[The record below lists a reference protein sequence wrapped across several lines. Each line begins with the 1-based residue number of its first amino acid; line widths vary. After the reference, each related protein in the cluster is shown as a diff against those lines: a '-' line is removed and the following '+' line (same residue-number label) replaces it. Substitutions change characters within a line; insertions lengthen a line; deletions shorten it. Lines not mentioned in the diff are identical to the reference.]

1 MPLTLITG
9 PANAAK
15 AGAVLDRFRAALPR
29 DPVLVVPTLADVQHY
44 QRELA
49 AEGIVLGAEVVTF
62 NWLVRGI
69 AEATGV
75 PGRALGRVARE
86 RVVRAA
92 VAGTRLEVL
101 ARSAAAPGFAGAA
114 GELFAEL
121 GRSLVGPARFTQA
134 VRAWDDA
141 PAHAGELAALFSA
154 YHRRLEQ
161 LGVVDAEG
169 LARSALDALRE
180 RPAAWGGRPVFLYGF
195 DDLTP
200 LQRDAVETLARH
212 ADVCVALAYEPGRA
226 AFADRAG
233 TVELLKPLAERHELL
248 ADLSEHYAPDAR
260 EALHHLERGLFEPG
274 AGRRAPNGAVRL
286 LEAGGERA
294 EAELVAA
301 EILELTGSGV
311 LAEDIAVLVRGGA
324 AEATVLGQ
332 VLDSYGI
339 PVSLERRIPLGRTRL
354 GAGVLAGA
362 RAVLPGGTA
371 GDVLT
376 WLRTPGRLPDPD
388 AADAL
393 DAHVRRAELT
403 TAAEARLAMRRAGAL
418 AGANGRAAPAGDDG
432 LAGDDGRGGPAGE
445 DGRGE
450 LARAD
455 DALVALAT
463 AAGGG
468 AEAFLDALVAEADAI
483 WTAPHRRAAAVL
495 DPEAAADARAAVE
508 LRKAAD
514 ELRGLA
520 AADPALAGT
529 PDELLAALA
538 DVQVREPAADGAVLV
553 ADPLAIRARRFRAV
567 FVCGLQEGSFPRH
580 PMPEPFLDDA
590 ARISL
595 AKASGL
601 VLARHE
607 DVLARER
614 YLLYAAASRP
624 EEVLFLSFRSSDEE
638 GDPAL
643 PSAFVDDVRAL
654 FTDELWTR
662 RGRRLLGEVT
672 WPPAAA
678 PTPHELRRARAVAEE
693 LPDPPPLGPPE
704 AEPVLGLLAARETE
718 AARGLELFAGCGVR
732 WLIES
737 VLRPARTEPDPEPMR
752 RGSIAHAV
760 LEQTL
765 RRLREREGSARL
777 TPASLPAALEELE
790 AAMADRRA
798 SATGTRAR
806 AALRELEVD
815 LRRLLRHEAETGPA
829 LEPRRLEWSFGREGD
844 EHGPLPLADSGIGV
858 TGRVDRIDVD
868 ASGRAL
874 VRDYKGRT
882 VSPGARWVRDRRL
895 QVALYALAVRDLLG
909 LDVAGA
915 LYQPVGHRDVRA
927 RGLVRDDVRGSYVNG
942 DVVDAETFDAA
953 LDEARQ
959 LAVRAATE
967 IRAGRVRACPDSCL
981 PSGGCA
987 YPAICRAGEGEER
1000 PA

>member
-15 AGAVLDRFRAALPR
+15 AGAVLERFRAALAR
-29 DPVLVVPTLADVQHY
+29 DPVLVVPTSADVQHY

-49 AEGIVLGAEVVTF
+49 AEGIVLGAEVLTF
-62 NWLVRGI
+62 NWLVRAI
-69 AEATGV
+69 AEATGTRSRV
-75 PGRALGRVARE
+75 LGPVARE

-92 VAGTRLEVL
+92 VADTRLEVL
-101 ARSAAAPGFAGAA
+101 ARSAGAPGFVAAAGA
-114 GELFAEL
+114 LFAEL
-121 GRSLVGPARFTQA
+121 GRSLVGPARFAQA
-134 VRAWDDA
+134 LRDWPEA
-141 PAHAGELAALFSA
+141 PAHAGELAAMFSA
-154 YHRRLEQ
+154 YHRRLER
-161 LGVVDAEG
+161 LGSVDGEG
-169 LARSALDALRE
+169 LARAALDALRE
-180 RPAAWGGRPVFLYGF
+180 RPAAWGARPVFLYGF
-195 DDLTP
+195 DDLTA

-226 AFADRAG
+226 AFADRAA

-248 ADLSEHYAPDAR
+248 EDRSEHYAANAR
-260 EALHHLERGLFEPG
+260 DALHHLERGLFEPA
-274 AGRRAPNGAVRL
+274 AGRRPPNGAVRL

-311 LAEDIAVLVRGGA
+311 LPDDIAVLVRGGA
-324 AEATVLGQ
+324 AEAGVLGQ
-332 VLDSYGI
+332 VLEGYGV

-354 GAGVLAGA
+354 GAGVLAAA
-362 RAVLPGGTA
+362 RAALPGGTA
-371 GDVLT
+371 ADVLT
-376 WLRTPGRLPDPD
+376 WLRTPGRLADPD

-393 DAHVRRAELT
+393 EAHVRRAELT
-403 TAAEARLAMRRAGAL
+403 TAAEARRAMARLDRTA
-418 AGANGRAAPAGDDG
+418 AGDAGRG
-432 LAGDDGRGGPAGE
+432 LAEADG
-445 DGRGE
+445 
-450 LARAD
+450 
-455 DALVALAT
+455 ALVALAA
-463 AAGGG
+463 AAGDSP
-468 AEAFLDALVAEADAI
+468 EAFLGALVAEAEAI

-495 DPEAAADARAAVE
+495 GPDAAADARAAAA

-514 ELRGLA
+514 ELRALA
-520 AADPALAGT
+520 AADPALAGA
-529 PDELLAALA
+529 PQELPAALA
-538 DVQVREPAADGAVLV
+538 DVPVREPAVEGAVLV

-567 FVCGLQEGSFPRH
+567 FVCGLQEGAFPRH

-590 ARISL
+590 ARASL
-595 AKASGL
+595 ARATGL

-614 YLLYAAASRP
+614 YLLYAAVSRP

-638 GDPAL
+638 GDPAQ

-693 LPDPPPLGPPE
+693 LPEPSPLGAPLT
-704 AEPVLGLLAARETE
+704 EPVLGLLAARHTE
-718 AARGLELFAGCGVR
+718 AARGLENFAGCGVR

-737 VLRPARTEPDPEPMR
+737 VLRPERAEPDPEPMR

-760 LEQTL
+760 LEQVL
-765 RRLREREGSARL
+765 RRLGEREGSARL
-777 TPASLPAALEELE
+777 TPASLPAALEELD

-798 SATGTRAR
+798 AATGTRAR
-806 AALRELEVD
+806 ASLRELEVD

-829 LEPRRLEWSFGREGD
+829 LEPRLLEWSFGRERD
-844 EHGPLPLADSGIGV
+844 EHGPLPLAGVGMGV

-868 ASGRAL
+868 AGGRAL

-882 VSPGARWVRDRRL
+882 VSAGARWSRDRRL
-895 QVALYALAVRDLLG
+895 QVALYTLAVRELLG
-909 LDVAGA
+909 LETVGA

-927 RGLVRDDVRGSYVNG
+927 RGLVRDDVPGSYVNG
-942 DVVDAETFDAA
+942 DVVDGETFDAA
-953 LDEARQ
+953 LDEAREI
-959 LAVRAATE
+959 AARAAAD
-967 IRAGRVRACPDSCL
+967 IHAGRVSACPGSCL

-987 YPAICRAGEGEER
+987 YPGICRAAE
-1000 PA
+1000 AAA

>member
-29 DPVLVVPTLADVQHY
+29 DPMLVVPTSADAQHY

-49 AEGIVLGAEVVTF
+49 AEGIVLGAEVATF

-75 PGRALGRVARE
+75 RSRVLGPVARE

-92 VAGTRLEVL
+92 VADTRLEVL
-101 ARSAAAPGFAGAA
+101 ARSAQAPGFAAAA
-114 GELFAEL
+114 GALFAEL
-121 GRSLVGPARFTQA
+121 GRSLVGPARFAQA
-134 VRAWDDA
+134 LRDWPEA
-141 PAHAGELAALFSA
+141 PPHAGELAAMFSA
-154 YHRRLEQ
+154 YHRRLER

-169 LARSALDALRE
+169 LARAALDALRE
-180 RPAAWGGRPVFLYGF
+180 RPAAWGARPVFLYGF

-212 ADVCVALAYEPGRA
+212 ADVCVALAYEPGRS
-226 AFADRAG
+226 AFADRAA

-248 ADLSEHYAPDAR
+248 EDRSEHYAANAR
-260 EALHHLERGLFEPG
+260 DALHHLERGLFEPA
-274 AGRRAPNGAVRL
+274 AGRRPPNGAVRL

-311 LAEDIAVLVRGGA
+311 LPEDIAVLVRGGA
-324 AEATVLGQ
+324 AEAGVLGQ
-332 VLDSYGI
+332 VLESYGV
-339 PVSLERRIPLGRTRL
+339 PVSLERRIRLGRTRL
-354 GAGVLAGA
+354 GAGVLAAA
-362 RAVLPGGTA
+362 RAALPGGTA
-371 GDVLT
+371 ADVLT
-376 WLRTPGRLPDPD
+376 WLRTPGRLADPD

-393 DAHVRRAELT
+393 EAHVRRAELT
-403 TAAEARLAMRRAGAL
+403 TAGEVRARF
-418 AGANGRAAPAGDDG
+418 DD
-432 LAGDDGRGGPAGE
+432 DS
-445 DGRGE
+445 
-450 LARAD
+450 
-455 DALVALAT
+455 LVALAT
-463 AAGGG
+463 AAAEG
-468 AEAFLDALVAEADAI
+468 AEPFLDALVAEAEAI
-483 WTAPHRRAAAVL
+483 WTAPYRRAAAVL
-495 DPEAAADARAAVE
+495 GPEAGADARAAAA
-508 LRKAAD
+508 LRRAAD

-520 AADPALAGT
+520 DDPALAGR
-529 PDELLAALA
+529 PEELLAALA
-538 DVQVREPAADGAVLV
+538 DVPVREPAVEGAVLV

-567 FVCGLQEGSFPRH
+567 FVCGLQEGAFPRH

-590 ARISL
+590 ARASL
-595 AKASGL
+595 ARATGL

-614 YLLYAAASRP
+614 YLLYAAVSRP

-638 GDPAL
+638 GDPAQ

-678 PTPHELRRARAVAEE
+678 PTPHELRRARAVAED
-693 LPDPPPLGPPE
+693 LPEPQPLGAPLT
-704 AEPVLGLLAARETE
+704 EPVLGLLAARDTE
-718 AARGLELFAGCGVR
+718 AARGLENFAGCGVR

-737 VLRPARTEPDPEPMR
+737 VLRPERAEPDPEPMR

-760 LEQTL
+760 LEQVL
-765 RRLREREGSARL
+765 RRSGRL
-777 TPASLPAALEELE
+777 TPESLPAALDALD
-790 AAMADRRA
+790 AAMAERRA
-798 SATGTRAR
+798 AATGTRAR

-815 LRRLLRHEAETGPA
+815 LRRLLRHEAECGPG
-829 LEPRRLEWSFGREGD
+829 LEPRWLEWSFGREGD
-844 EHGPLPLADSGIGV
+844 EHGPLPLEGAGMGV

-868 ASGRAL
+868 AGGRAL
-874 VRDYKGRT
+874 VRDYKGRN
-882 VSPGARWVRDRRL
+882 VSAGARWARDRRL
-895 QVALYALAVRDLLG
+895 QVALYTLAVRELLG
-909 LDVAGA
+909 LETVGA

-927 RGLVRDDVRGSYVNG
+927 RGLVRDDVPGSYVNG
-942 DVVDAETFDAA
+942 DVVDGETFDAA

-959 LAVRAATE
+959 IAVQAAAD
-967 IRAGRVRACPDSCL
+967 IHAGRVRACPDSCL

-987 YPAICRAGEGEER
+987 YPGICRAREEAAR
-1000 PA
+1000 

>member
-1 MPLTLITG
+1 MALTLITG

-15 AGAVLDRFRAALPR
+15 AGAVLERFRTALPR
-29 DPVLVVPTLADVQHY
+29 EPVLVVPTPADAQHY

-49 AEGIVLGAEVVTF
+49 AEGIVLGAEVATF
-62 NWLVRGI
+62 SWLVRGI

-75 PGRALGRVARE
+75 CARVLGPVARE

-92 VAGTRLEVL
+92 VADTRLEVL
-101 ARSAAAPGFAGAA
+101 ARSAEAPGFARAA
-114 GELFAEL
+114 GALFAEL
-121 GRSLVGPARFTQA
+121 GRSLVSPARFAAA
-134 VRAWDDA
+134 VRDWPEA
-141 PAHAGELAALFSA
+141 PAHGAELAALYSA
-154 YHRRLEQ
+154 YHRRLER
-161 LGVVDAEG
+161 LGAVDAEG
-169 LARSALDALRE
+169 LARAALDALRE
-180 RPAAWGGRPVFLYGF
+180 RPAAWGGRPVLLYGF

-212 ADVCVALAYEPGRA
+212 ADVTVALAYEPGRA
-226 AFADRAG
+226 AFAGRAA

-248 ADLSEHYAPDAR
+248 ADRSEHYAANAR
-260 EALHHLERGLFEPG
+260 DALHHLERGLFEPG
-274 AGRRAPNGAVRL
+274 AGRRPPNGAVRL

-301 EILELTGSGV
+301 EILELTGSDV
-311 LAEDIAVLVRGGA
+311 VPEDIAVLVRGGA
-324 AEATVLGQ
+324 AEAGVLGQ
-332 VLDSYGI
+332 VLESYGI
-339 PVSLERRIPLGRTRL
+339 PVSLERRVPLGRTRL

-371 GDVLT
+371 ADVLT
-376 WLRTPGRLPDPD
+376 WLRTPGRLADPE

-393 DAHVRRAELT
+393 EAHVRRAEVT
-403 TAAEARLAMRRAGAL
+403 TAAEAR
-418 AGANGRAAPAGDDG
+418 
-432 LAGDDGRGGPAGE
+432 
-445 DGRGE
+445 
-450 LARAD
+450 ARIAD
-455 DALVALAT
+455 DALVALAA
-463 AAGGG
+463 AAGEG
-468 AEAFLDALVAEADAI
+468 AEAFLDALVAEAEAI

-495 DPEAAADARAAVE
+495 GPDAAADARAAAA
-508 LRKAAD
+508 LRRAAE

-520 AADPALAGT
+520 ATEPALAGT
-529 PDELLAALA
+529 PPELLAALA
-538 DVQVREPAADGAVLV
+538 DVPVREPPAEGAVLI

-567 FVCGLQEGSFPRH
+567 FVCGLQEGVFPRH

-595 AKASGL
+595 ARASGL
-601 VLARHE
+601 VLPRHE

-614 YLLYAAASRP
+614 YLLYAAVSRP

-638 GDPAL
+638 GDPVQ
-643 PSAFVDDVRAL
+643 PSAFIDDVRAL
-654 FTDELWTR
+654 FSDELWTR

-678 PTPHELRRARAVAEE
+678 PTPHELRRARAVAED
-693 LPDPPPLGPPE
+693 LPEPPPLGAPRT
-704 AEPVLGLLAARETE
+704 EPVLGLLAARDTE
-718 AARGLELFAGCGVR
+718 AARGLENFAGCGVR

-737 VLRPARTEPDPEPMR
+737 VLRPQRTEPDSEAMR

-760 LEQTL
+760 LEQVV
-765 RRLREREGSARL
+765 RRSGRL
-777 TPASLPAALEELE
+777 TPESLPAALEALD

-798 SATGTRAR
+798 EATGTRAR

-829 LEPRRLEWSFGREGD
+829 LEPRWLEWSFGREGD
-844 EHGPLPLADSGIGV
+844 EHGPLPLEGAGMGV

-868 ASGRAL
+868 AGGRAL

-882 VSPGARWVRDRRL
+882 VSAGARWAKDRRL
-895 QVALYALAVRDLLG
+895 QVALYTLAVRELLG
-909 LDVAGA
+909 LETVGA

-927 RGLVRDDVRGSYVNG
+927 RGLVRDDVPGSYVNG
-942 DVVDAETFDAA
+942 DVVDGDALDAA
-953 LDEARQ
+953 LEEAR
-959 LAVRAATE
+959 ATASRAAAD
-967 IRAGRVRACPDSCL
+967 IHAGRVRACPDSCL

-987 YPAICRAGEGEER
+987 YPAICRAGEGEEA